1 MMPLKTI
8 KMGKVERPKL
18 SRDGRTM
25 VVTIPI
31 SMRLAGGRKKVVTPE
46 NVVPWSP
53 PPARVDNTIVK
64 ALARAHRWRTMLEN
78 KLFANARELAKAEK
92 INEAYLGRVLR
103 LTLLSPTI
111 TEAILSG
118 RLPDGLDLAKLLKP
132 FPVLWHEQE
141 AVFLKHA

>member
-8 KMGKVERPKL
+8 NVGKVDRPKL
-18 SRDGRTM
+18 SRDGCTM

-31 SMRLAGGRKKVVTPE
+31 SMRRTGGRKKMVIPA
-46 NVVPWSP
+46 NIVPWSP
-53 PPARVDNTIVK
+53 PPARVDNTILK
-64 ALARAHRWRTMLEN
+64 ALARGHRWRGMLEK
-78 KLFANARELAKAEK
+78 KLFANVRDLARAEK

-118 RLPDGLDLAKLLKP
+118 HLPDGVDLAKLLRP
-132 FPVLWHEQE
+132 FPAEWHEQE
-141 AVFLKHA
+141 VLLLKRS